1 MEAGCLAASGS
12 GDSQGDPIEYTFGA
26 AVTTADGGSDPETF
40 EPFDVEGIDDPLDGL
55 GPFGFNGADS
65 AQNHVTNSSFIAT
78 GDFLQVTDPAGSFPQ
93 FESWPAAEYL
103 SGLSGPV
110 RSAYGRVVHVV

>member
-1 MEAGCLAASGS
+1 M
-12 GDSQGDPIEYTFGA
+12 
-26 AVTTADGGSDPETF
+26 
-40 EPFDVEGIDDPLDGL
+40 
-55 GPFGFNGADS
+55 
-65 AQNHVTNSSFIAT
+65 TNSSFIAT

-110 RSAYGRVVHVV
+110 RSALGPVVHVV